1 MSVYDLVREGS
12 KSLPAD
18 KDREN
23 ETLMKSCA
31 DTMTIGGHEVLNPS
45 MVHEVLNPS
54 MVAQCPMLPAPLTWI
69 HSTYLAADINQR

>member
-45 MVHEVLNPS
+45 M
-54 MVAQCPMLPAPLTWI
+54 AQCPMLPAPLTWI